1 MEALSRLPRW
11 FRHHFEAGGIALGL
25 VVSTWPLAAQAA
37 ARLVSLKRPER
48 GRCTGTPPRPDASS
62 FGMSDLQQRLTRGL
76 AGRYIIDRQLGEGG
90 MAVVFLAQDMV
101 RKIGLH

>member
-1 MEALSRLPRW
+1 
-11 FRHHFEAGGIALGL
+11 
-25 VVSTWPLAAQAA
+25 
-37 ARLVSLKRPER
+37 
-48 GRCTGTPPRPDASS
+48 
-62 FGMSDLQQRLTRGL
+62 MSDLQQRLTRGL